1 MLLRYPT
8 TAAGRQKE
16 EEYREEKLSRYTGPV
31 CKVCR
36 REGIKLFTKGE
47 KCYTEKCEVEK
58 RNYPP
63 GVHVE
68 TRGKV
73 TEYGVRLREK
83 QKLKRTY
90 GLTENQFK
98 RFFVMAE
105 KAKGITGTNLLVLL
119 ERRLDNMV
127 YRIGFAVSRNEARQ
141 VVSHSHV
148 TVNGKTV
155 DIPSY
160 LVKEGDQIGI
170 RHKDLLSVQNALES
184 VVRRGVAAWLEVDK
198 EQMVGKIK
206 LLPTREDITVPIKE
220 QLIVEYYSR

>member
-1 MLLRYPT
+1 M
-8 TAAGRQKE
+8 
-16 EEYREEKLSRYTGPV
+16 SRYTGPV

-198 EQMVGKIK
+198 EQMIGKIR